1 MSKKKRKKFGRGF
14 TKSEKTVLLLGAA
27 LIILGIASL
36 ALSIIRSHELQDAQ
50 DIFTAEGKVTYCEIK
65 QQELTEEQVEQIEE
79 YWEEYDWH
87 PYVEVG
93 HYYKAKVDATLDGE
107 VYKGVYYSDDPL
119 SVGDIVEVSVI
130 KKANGK
136 YKVIDPLKYDTAQY
150 AFWGVV
156 SLIIGLGLALIA
168 IFTRYMSNANARKQ
182 RKAQQQKV

>member
-14 TKSEKTVLLLGAA
+14 TKSEKTVLWLGAA
-27 LIILGIASL
+27 LLVLGIASL
-36 ALSIIRSHELQDAQ
+36 ALSIIRSHELRDAQ
-50 DIFTAEGKVTYCEIK
+50 DIFISQGKVTYCETK
-65 QQELTEEQVEQIEE
+65 QQELTEEQAEEIEE
-79 YWEEYDWH
+79 YWEDYGWH

-93 HYYKAKVDATLDGE
+93 HYYKAKVDVTLDSE
-107 VYKGVYYSDDPL
+107 IYKGVYYSDDPL
-119 SVGDIVEVSVI
+119 SVGDTVDVSVM

-156 SLIIGLGLALIA
+156 SLIIGLGLVLIA
-168 IFTRYMSNANARKQ
+168 VFTRYMSNANARKQ